1 MAEKSNANLFR
12 NTDYL
17 LAVSKDTNTYSL
29 SWVAPENKDM
39 TAQNSNYTIIF
50 LWQKLMI

>member
-17 LAVSKDTNTYSL
+17 LAVSKHTNAYNL
-29 SWVAPENKDM
+29 SWVAPAKQRYDSSKFKLHNNLFM
-39 TAQNSNYTIIF
+39 AIF
-50 LWQKLMI
+50 